1 MNFCCVSI
9 KYFAAYLIK
18 SKTVVS
24 EKRID
29 RKAKA
34 SVKASGTTIPV
45 CERIR
50 IESSKATHMMAK
62 SLSDHSQRLAVV
74 RRFYGYK

>member
-9 KYFAAYLIK
+9 KYFAAYLMK

-29 RKAKA
+29 RNAKA
-34 SVKASGTTIPV
+34 NVSARGTTIPV

-50 IESSKATHMMAK
+50 IESSRATHIMAK
-62 SLSDHSQRLAVV
+62 SRSDHSQRLAVA
-74 RRFYGYK
+74 RRFCGYK